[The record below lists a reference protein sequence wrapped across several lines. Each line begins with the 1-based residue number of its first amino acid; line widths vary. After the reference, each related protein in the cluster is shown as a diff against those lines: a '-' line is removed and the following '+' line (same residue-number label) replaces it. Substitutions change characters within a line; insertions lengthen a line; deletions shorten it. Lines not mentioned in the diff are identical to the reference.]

1 MTTCWYD
8 TRRKTN
14 ATVGGFTFED
24 EMCLNYIHYYPRTE
38 DLEICKSSVDPD
50 ALDTYFQ
57 FLNEFRFDCLNLI
70 INFDLLC
77 KNAHF
82 PVIFNVG

>member
-1 MTTCWYD
+1 VTTCWYD
-8 TRRKTN
+8 TRRKPN

-38 DLEICKSSVDPD
+38 DLEICKSSVDSE

-57 FLNEFRFDCLNLI
+57 FLNE
-70 INFDLLC
+70 
-77 KNAHF
+77 
-82 PVIFNVG
+82 